1 MAGSRQGLFWE
12 ENIMKSAISLF
23 LSPRGRIARPAFII
37 AVFVFTVFVFA
48 QKFVLEYTGTGVAS
62 FLLEFALFF
71 LNLHI
76 IMAVFGKRLH
86 DLGRSF
92 WPLIG
97 LFALMAIVFLVLILN
112 YGGIEYFDTVM
123 AHPEYAGNE
132 EAMQKVLQTYQDR
145 LAEGLPKANWIM
157 ATLPALFTL
166 WLALAPGQAN
176 ENRYG

>member
-1 MAGSRQGLFWE
+1 
-12 ENIMKSAISLF
+12 MKSAVKLF
-23 LSPRGRIARPAFII
+23 LSPSGRMARIPFII
-37 AVFVFTVFVFA
+37 GIACFTGFVFA
-48 QKFVLEYTGTGVAS
+48 QKYVLANTGTGIAN
-62 FLLEFALFF
+62 FLLGFVLFF

-97 LFALMAIVFLVLILN
+97 LFALMAIMFLVLILN

-132 EAMQKVLQTYQDR
+132 EAMQKVLKTYQDR
-145 LAEGLPKANWIM
+145 LAQGLPRANWIM
-157 ATLPALFTL
+157 AALPALFIL
-166 WLALAPGQAN
+166 WLALVPGQAGK
-176 ENRYG
+176 NRYG

>member
-1 MAGSRQGLFWE
+1 MTPV
-12 ENIMKSAISLF
+12 IKLF
-23 LSPRGRIARPAFII
+23 LSPGGRMARRPFII
-37 AVFVFTVFVFA
+37 AVIAFTAFVLA
-48 QKFVLEYTGTGVAS
+48 QKYLLVYTGNGLTN

-76 IMAVFGKRLH
+76 IMSVFGKRLH

-97 LFALMAIVFLVLILN
+97 LFSLMALVFLVLILN

-132 EAMQKVLQTYQDR
+132 EAMQKVLKTYQDR
-145 LAEGLPKANWIM
+145 LAAGLPKANWIM
-157 ATLPALFTL
+157 AALPALFTL
-166 WLALAPGQAN
+166 WLAVAPGQADK
-176 ENRYG
+176 NRYG

>member
-1 MAGSRQGLFWE
+1 
-12 ENIMKSAISLF
+12 MKSALSLF
-23 LSPRGRIARPAFII
+23 LSPSGRIPRHSFII
-37 AVFVFTVFVFA
+37 AVFVFTGFVFA
-48 QKFVLEYTGTGVAS
+48 QKFVLEYTGAGVAN
-62 FLLEFALFF
+62 FLLEFTLFF

-76 IMAVFGKRLH
+76 IMSVFGKRLH
-86 DLGRSF
+86 DLGRSL

-132 EAMQKVLQTYQDR
+132 EAMQKVLEVYQDR
-145 LAEGLPKANWIM
+145 LAKGLPRANWIM
-157 ATLPALFTL
+157 AALPALFTL
-166 WLALAPGQAN
+166 WLALAPGQVG